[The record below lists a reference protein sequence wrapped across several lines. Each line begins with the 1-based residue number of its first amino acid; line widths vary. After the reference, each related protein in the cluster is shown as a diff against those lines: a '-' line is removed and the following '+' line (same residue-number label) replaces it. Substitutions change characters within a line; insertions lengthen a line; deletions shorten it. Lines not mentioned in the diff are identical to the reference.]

1 MRVCVHE
8 LPMNIKLRF
17 RCPSCGFAVF
27 NRRVAKC
34 ESCAAPLPANFLF
47 TPADLTLI
55 DAEHE
60 RNERVRKDLAR
71 EAREI
76 EEKRARRREDSG

>member
-1 MRVCVHE
+1 MRICLHE
-8 LPMNIKLRF
+8 LPMNIKPRF
-17 RCPSCGFAVF
+17 GCPTCGFAVF

-34 ESCAAPLPANFLF
+34 ESCAATLPTNFLF
-47 TPADLTLI
+47 TPADLALI

-60 RNERVRKDLAR
+60 RSERMRKDLAR

-76 EEKRARRREDSG
+76 EEKRAKRREHGG